1 MHDALAAERQGIP
14 AVAIMTERF
23 EQSARAV
30 AELNGVP
37 GYPFVVIAHP
47 IANDSDDD
55 LRTKAEAAVRGIV
68 PLLTE
73 RGETATPS

>member
-1 MHDALAAERQGIP
+1 MHDAIAAESRGIP

-30 AELNGVP
+30 AELNGLP
-37 GYPFVVIAHP
+37 GYPFVVIGHP
-47 IANDSDDD
+47 IANDRDED
-55 LRTKAEAAVRGIV
+55 LLAKAEAAVARVI

-73 RGETATPS
+73 RPAR